1 MPRRHRLTLSFA
13 ALALLTTAAAEDL
26 EAEDVPPEC
35 AATCA
40 PIVQLTARCEAQ
52 TEQRFGDFDKRW
64 DSFSSSYPF
73 PSLKR
78 RRKAKRLS
86 RRQEDDDSD
95 SETEGAANTAANA
108 AAEQATRACVCG
120 ERGFD
125 VQGVMGACAV
135 CVAGNATAVEANEDI
150 KEIMAE
156 CGFALPAV
164 APPAAAPIPG
174 FSTLPPAMLAPIE
187 GSSSTSST
195 SSSTPPPPPPQ
206 NTPSEQT
213 PTPLPPP
220 PPPTTPSEQT
230 PTPPVPEAP
239 PSSVPQERS
248 ITPVTVFETPTFRTL
263 PPIVS
268 PNDFSPSRSDLLSG
282 AATVTAGPM
291 GVIRADSNSES
302 EQQRQGRRTMKTA
315 KTDDGDDRD
324 EQEQR

>member
-1 MPRRHRLTLSFA
+1 MPRSHRLTLSLA

-40 PIVQLTARCEAQ
+40 PIVQLTSQCEAQ
-52 TEQRFGDFDKRW
+52 TEQQFGDLDKRW

-73 PSLKR
+73 PPLKR
-78 RRKAKRLS
+78 RRKVRRLS
-86 RRQEDDDSD
+86 RRQKDDDSD
-95 SETEGAANTAANA
+95 SESEGATNTAAKA

-120 ERGFD
+120 ESGFD

-135 CVAGNATAVEANEDI
+135 CVAGNATAVEGNEDI

-156 CGFALPAV
+156 CGFAVPTAPAAPV
-164 APPAAAPIPG
+164 VTSTPPAPAPAPAPPAAAPIPG

-187 GSSSTSST
+187 GSSSTLST
-195 SSSTPPPPPPQ
+195 SYSTPPPAPPP
-206 NTPSEQT
+206 NTPAEQT

-230 PTPPVPEAP
+230 PTQPAPAVP
-239 PSSVPQERS
+239 PSSVPGERS

-282 AATVTAGPM
+282 AAAVAAGPM
-291 GVIRADSNSES
+291 GGWVRWAIWISVVVFVLR
-302 EQQRQGRRTMKTA
+302 
-315 KTDDGDDRD
+315 
-324 EQEQR
+324 